1 MEEFASANEETLHDE
16 TTDFP
21 PSRTRVL
28 FLFPILCGNV
38 LAKETYRV
46 QSGDTISSIAAKSG
60 VTPGELKTANNLK
73 SSRIKANQGL
83 IIPIPKGSTTPES
96 KTPSLLKAALPI
108 ENTKRKPTSAEQE
121 IVDNGL
127 ARKDAIVAES
137 EKRKQDNADP
147 RDSGKWRNPDE
158 PELLVKIAMGFLGA
172 PYRWGG
178 FSLNGIDCSGLVKKV
193 YQFFDIDL
201 PRTALAQSRIGKRVV
216 RSELAEGDLLFFNT
230 SKRPVSHVGIYIGN
244 NQFIHALSRNTGVRV
259 DNLDTP
265 YYNKRFIR
273 AVRLKERDNV
283 L

>member
-1 MEEFASANEETLHDE
+1 MKRRILVWMGLGVIFS
-16 TTDFP
+16 
-21 PSRTRVL
+21 
-28 FLFPILCGNV
+28 FLILCGNV

-46 QSGDTISSIAAKSG
+46 QHGDTIASIAAKSG
-60 VTPGELKTANNLK
+60 VTPGALMAANKLK
-73 SSRIKANQGL
+73 SSRIKATQVLVIPVPQGSATA
-83 IIPIPKGSTTPES
+83 KS
-96 KTPSLLKAALPI
+96 KTSSLLEAALPM
-108 ENTKRKPTSAEQE
+108 ENKKREPKAVVQE
-121 IVDNGL
+121 VADSGL
-127 ARKDAIVAES
+127 ARKEAIVVES
-137 EKRKQDNADP
+137 DKRKQDNADP

-230 SKRPVSHVGIYIGN
+230 RRPPVGHVGIYIGN
-244 NQFIHALSRNTGVRV
+244 NQFIHALSQNKGVRV

-265 YYNKRFIR
+265 YYNKRFVR
-273 AVRLKERDNV
+273 AVRLMERVDV